1 MERVKLHFQE
11 MIESLLVLGSKE
23 RKYLK
28 LTADSLLILLAL
40 SMSFLFRFEWVIP
53 HEYSLQLLYSLP
65 IVLFTSIS
73 SFLLLGAY
81 SDFWVYWSFRDLGRL
96 ILCHS
101 VALAVYFVI
110 DHVFAFL
117 TVPLSIFTIY
127 WFVSSL
133 LLAGIRILWR
143 NMILLRKS
151 DPVIKKRLLIIG
163 AGKAGDML
171 IAQIQSSPD
180 MQYFIVGIIDD
191 DPVIHNR
198 SLRGVKILG
207 DMDALSRIVYDYS
220 VEELLIA
227 IPSANSTQMRCIVEK
242 CEKTHLPFRT
252 VPGLKELVD
261 GRVTFNRLRPVKI
274 DDLLGR
280 EQSSMN
286 VDRVSKL
293 IQGRTVLVTGAAGS
307 IGSELCRQVQKMSP
321 EQLVILDKDENR
333 MFYLN
338 NELKNQGA
346 VEPFVMNIRN
356 RSKLERIFRLFKP
369 DVVFN
374 AAAYKHVPCMEWS
387 PEEAIINNL
396 ESTVVLSEM
405 AAEANV
411 EKFIQISTDKAV
423 HPTTIMGA
431 SKRLCELYILN
442 YMKRGRKGFVS
453 VRFGN
458 VIGSQGSVFTVF
470 DKQIKEGKP
479 LTVTHPDMERF
490 FMSIEEACKLV
501 MEAGA
506 LGKGGCVFVLD
517 MGEPIKIMDL
527 AKQMIILSG
536 LVPGEDIPIEISG
549 LRPGEKLYEELW
561 YKHEK
566 PEKTANSKIFT
577 SRNNGSLNHQFLPI
591 IHDILIH
598 AHRMK
603 YKEMTTALQ
612 QLIPDYQPSLT
623 SSLYSYKMPSSDES
637 NQQLS
642 VLEIG

>member
-1 MERVKLHFQE
+1 MERLKFHFQGY
-11 MIESLLVLGSKE
+11 IESLLILGPKE
-23 RKYLK
+23 RKSLK
-28 LTADSLLILLAL
+28 ILADSLLICLAL
-40 SMSFLFRFEWVIP
+40 AMSFLFRFEWIIP
-53 HEYSLQLLYSLP
+53 HEYNLQLLYSLP
-65 IVLFTSIS
+65 IVLFTSMA

-96 ILCHS
+96 IFCHS
-101 VALAVYFVI
+101 VAILSFFVI
-110 DHVFAFL
+110 DKTFTFL
-117 TVPLSIFTIY
+117 NIPLSVFTIY
-127 WFVSSL
+127 WFVSNL

-143 NMILLRKS
+143 NMVLLRRS
-151 DPVIKKRLLIIG
+151 DPVVKKRLLIIG
-163 AGKAGDML
+163 AGQAGDML

-180 MQYFIVGIIDD
+180 MQYYIVGLVDD
-191 DPVIHNR
+191 DPVIHKR
-198 SLRGVKILG
+198 SLRGIKILG
-207 DMDALSRIVYDYS
+207 NMDELGRIVYDYS
-220 VEELLIA
+220 VEELIIA
-227 IPSANSTQMRCIVEK
+227 IPSASSRQMRCIVEQ
-242 CEKTHLPFRT
+242 CEKTNLPFRT
-252 VPGLKELVD
+252 VPGPKELVD
-261 GRVTFNRLRPVKI
+261 GRVTFNRIRSVKI

-286 VDRVSKL
+286 VDRVSQL
-293 IQGRTVLVTGAAGS
+293 IQGKTILVTGAAGS
-307 IGSELCRQVQKMSP
+307 IGSELCRQVLKMSP
-321 EQLVILDKDENR
+321 EQMVILDKDENR

-338 NELKNQGA
+338 NELKNMGS

-396 ESTVVLSEM
+396 ESTIVLSEM

-411 EKFIQISTDKAV
+411 EKYIQISTDKAV

-479 LTVTHPDMERF
+479 LTVTHPDIERF

-506 LGKGGCVFVLD
+506 LGKGGCIFVLD

-527 AKQMIILSG
+527 AKQMVILSG

-566 PEKTANSKIFT
+566 PEKTVNPKIFA
-577 SRNNGSLNHQFLPI
+577 SRNNGSLNYQFLPV
-591 IHDILIH
+591 IHDILIN

-603 YKEMTTALQ
+603 YKEMTSALQ
-612 QLIPDYQPSLT
+612 QLIPDYKPSLS
-623 SSLYSYKMPSSDES
+623 SSLYQYD
-637 NQQLS
+637 NNFYQTNRQLS
-642 VLEIG
+642 VLETGS